1 MYWHTYL
8 SIALLA
14 FSATCFVLAWVKEGK
29 IKVYSFFY
37 RDSMGR
43 LIVLDAK
50 LWRLNFDVI
59 HYRSRNTMKGFFRY
73 FVSENFGYKQVSA
86 GLLAL
91 RWKVDAK

>member
-8 SIALLA
+8 SIALLV

-37 RDSMGR
+37 RDSLGR
-43 LIVLDAK
+43 LIVLDAR

-59 HYRSRNTMKGFFRY
+59 HYRSYNTKRFFSY
-73 FVSENFGYKQVSA
+73 FVSKSFGYKQVSA
-86 GLLAL
+86 GRLAL

>member
-37 RDSMGR
+37 RDSLGR
-43 LIVLDAK
+43 LIVLDAR

-59 HYRSRNTMKGFFRY
+59 RYHSYNTKRFFTH
-73 FVSENFGYKQVSA
+73 FVSKSFGYTQITA
-86 GLLAL
+86 GRVAL